1 MLRRVSLAIATILF
15 LSSGAFAG
23 YGDILAGSIDQYQGF
38 TIGDTMC
45 SGLSTSLNLVHGD
58 IYGSSLQHVWVEN
71 TNVAGTPCGHGSC
84 SHGID
89 RHQCGDQCGSTG
101 CAPAADQ
108 SQIADICQEAEA
120 RGCCGVISVNEF
132 LDASGTQS
140 QFIGS
145 GTEMKDQFQTV
156 GLTADQILF
165 RSDGAGSG
173 EATHHVWLNEE
184 QNGVNSAGAVHE
196 TSTVDACQE
205 SSVNGAANST
215 ATLVNSLTVDTL
227 QWQTTY

>member
-1 MLRRVSLAIATILF
+1 MLRRVSLAIAAILF
-15 LSSGAFAG
+15 LSSGAFAV
-23 YGDILAGSIDQYQGF
+23 YGDILAGSIDQYQEF
-38 TIGDTMC
+38 IVGDCTN
-45 SGLSTSLNLVHGD
+45 SGISTSLNLVHGD
-58 IYGSSLQHVWVEN
+58 VFGSSLQHVWVEN
-71 TNVAGTPCGHGSC
+71 THVAGTPCGPGPCGSRR
-84 SHGID
+84 D
-89 RHQCGDQCGSTG
+89 RHQCGSTG

-120 RGCCGVISVNEF
+120 QGCCGVISVNEF

-145 GTEMKDQFQTV
+145 GTGMKDQFQTV

-165 RSDGAGSG
+165 RSDGAGQG
-173 EATHHVWLNEE
+173 EAMHHVWLNEE
-184 QNGVNSAGAVHE
+184 QNGTNSAGSVHE

-205 SSVNGAANST
+205 SSVRGAANST